1 MTLLL
6 DSTALVALLVDA
18 PARTVVLEAMQA
30 DEVWCAAAHALPEA
44 LAAIDR
50 LGDEEDRDQ
59 LEDELRRLWDYVA
72 IVPLDQG
79 CVDEASRLMRRLP
92 MRTTDALHLAAG
104 ARLARPLRLVTLD
117 AAQISLAE
125 SLEFEIVSP

>member
-18 PARTVVLEAMQA
+18 PARVVVLAAMRDDA
-30 DEVWCAAAHALPEA
+30 EWCAAAHALPES
-44 LAAIDR
+44 LAALDR
-50 LGDEEDRDQ
+50 LDVEDRDG

-72 IVPLDQG
+72 VVPLDQG
-79 CVDEASRLMRRLP
+79 CVEEAGRLMRRSP

-104 ARLARPLRLVTLD
+104 SRLPRPVRLVTLD
-117 AAQISLAE
+117 AAQIALAAP
-125 SLEFEIVSP
+125 LGFEVVSP